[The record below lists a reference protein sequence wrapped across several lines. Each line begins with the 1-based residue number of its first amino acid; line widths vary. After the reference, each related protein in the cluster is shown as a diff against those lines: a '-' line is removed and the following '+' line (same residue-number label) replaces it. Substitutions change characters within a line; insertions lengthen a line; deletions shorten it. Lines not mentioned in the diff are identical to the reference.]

1 MSSFLTLPPDRF
13 LPLLALILIAGWL
26 AAIVLRE
33 LARRFGVGLVGRGLR
48 LWRTG
53 WERPGTVL
61 RGRAPRLTAFVERR
75 FDPTR
80 SDGLIVTLLVIA
92 AIYAASLAAGLV
104 EELMEVQE
112 LEAFDKRVFA
122 VTERWNTPAIVAV
135 FRWITM
141 FGNVQT
147 LLAVVIVTTGFLL
160 AHGPRAFLLPSWI
173 AILGSEITTW
183 SGKFALNRV
192 RPEFLYD
199 VTASSPSF
207 PSGHAANS
215 LAVYVMIAYVIARDL
230 GPTRA
235 LHIYYWTLAAVLLIA
250 LSRVMLHVHYLSDV
264 LAGLLVGTFWLLLA
278 IVIAERH
285 RSRSGANRVD

>member
-1 MSSFLTLPPDRF
+1 
-13 LPLLALILIAGWL
+13 
-26 AAIVLRE
+26 
-33 LARRFGVGLVGRGLR
+33 
-48 LWRTG
+48 
-53 WERPGTVL
+53 
-61 RGRAPRLTAFVERR
+61 
-75 FDPTR
+75 
-80 SDGLIVTLLVIA
+80 
-92 AIYAASLAAGLV
+92 
-104 EELMEVQE
+104 
-112 LEAFDKRVFA
+112 
-122 VTERWNTPAIVAV
+122 VAV

-215 LAVYVMIAYVIARDL
+215 LAVYGMIAYVIARDL

-250 LSRVMLHVHYLSDV
+250 LSRVMLHVHYPSDV

-278 IVIAERH
+278 VVIAERH

>member
-33 LARRFGVGLVGRGLR
+33 LARRFGLGLVGRGLR

-61 RGRAPRLTAFVERR
+61 RGRAPRLTTFVERR

-122 VTERWNTPAIVAV
+122 VTERWNIPAIVAV

-215 LAVYVMIAYVIARDL
+215 LAVYGMIAYVIARDL

-250 LSRVMLHVHYLSDV
+250 LSRVMLHVHYPSDV

>member
-61 RGRAPRLTAFVERR
+61 RGRAPRLTTFVERR

-122 VTERWNTPAIVAV
+122 VTERWNIPAIVAV

-215 LAVYVMIAYVIARDL
+215 LAVYGMIAYVIARDL

-250 LSRVMLHVHYLSDV
+250 LSRVMLHVHYPSDV

>member
-61 RGRAPRLTAFVERR
+61 RGRAPRLTAFVEGR

-122 VTERWNTPAIVAV
+122 VTEQWNTPAIVAV

-215 LAVYVMIAYVIARDL
+215 LAVYGMIAYVIARDL

-250 LSRVMLHVHYLSDV
+250 LSRVMLHVHYPSDV

-285 RSRSGANRVD
+285 RSRSGANRAD

>member
-1 MSSFLTLPPDRF
+1 MSSFLSLPPDRF
-13 LPLLALILIAGWL
+13 LPLLALILVAGWL
-26 AAIVLRE
+26 AAIVVRE
-33 LARRFGVGLVGRGLR
+33 LARRFGVGLVGRGVR
-48 LWRTG
+48 LWRAG
-53 WERPGTVL
+53 WERPGAVL
-61 RGRAPRLTAFVERR
+61 RGHAPRFTAFVERR
-75 FDPTR
+75 FDPKR
-80 SDGLIVTLLVIA
+80 SDGLIVTLMVIG
-92 AIYAASLAAGLV
+92 AIYSASLAAGLV

-122 VTERWNTPAIVAV
+122 ATERWNTPAIVAV

-141 FGNVQT
+141 FGNFQT

-160 AHGPRAFLLPSWI
+160 AHGPRAFLLPTWV
-173 AILGSEITTW
+173 AILGSQITTW

-215 LAVYVMIAYVIARDL
+215 LAVYGIVAYVIARDL

-235 LHIYYWTLAAVLLIA
+235 LHVYYWMLAAVLLIA
-250 LSRVMLHVHYLSDV
+250 LSRVMLHVHYPSDV

-285 RSRSGANRVD
+285 RGRSVADRLD

>member
-1 MSSFLTLPPDRF
+1 MSVMSALPALPPERF

-26 AAIVLRE
+26 CAIVLRE
-33 LARRFGVGLVGRGLR
+33 LARRFGVELVGRASR
-48 LWRTG
+48 LWRAG
-53 WERPGTVL
+53 WEGSGTVL
-61 RGRAPRLTAFVERR
+61 RGRAPRLTAFLERR
-75 FDPTR
+75 FDPHR
-80 SDGLIVTLLVIA
+80 SDGLLVTMLVIA

-104 EELMEVQE
+104 EELMEVHE

-122 VTERWNTPAIVAV
+122 VTDRWNTPAIVAV
-135 FRWITM
+135 FRWITN
-141 FGNVQT
+141 FGNFQT

-160 AHGPRAFLLPSWI
+160 AHGPRAFLLPSWV

-183 SGKFALNRV
+183 SGKFALNRA

-215 LAVYVMIAYVIARDL
+215 LAVYGIVAYVIARDL

-235 LHIYYWTLAAVLLIA
+235 LHVYYWTLAAVLLIG
-250 LSRVMLHVHYLSDV
+250 LSRVMLHVHYPSDV

-278 IVIAERH
+278 IIIAERH
-285 RSRSGANRVD
+285 RGRARQ

>member
-53 WERPGTVL
+53 WERQGTVL

-112 LEAFDKRVFA
+112 LEALDKRVFA

-215 LAVYVMIAYVIARDL
+215 LAVYGMIAYVIARDL

>member
-92 AIYAASLAAGLV
+92 AIYAASLAVGLV

-215 LAVYVMIAYVIARDL
+215 LAVYGMIAYVIARDL

-250 LSRVMLHVHYLSDV
+250 LSRVMLHVHYPSDV

>member
-61 RGRAPRLTAFVERR
+61 RDRAPRLTAFVERR

-192 RPEFLYD
+192 RPELLYD

-215 LAVYVMIAYVIARDL
+215 LAVYGMIAYVIARDL

-250 LSRVMLHVHYLSDV
+250 LSRVMLHVHYPSDV

-278 IVIAERH
+278 VVIAERH

>member
-53 WERPGTVL
+53 WERRGTVL

-92 AIYAASLAAGLV
+92 AIYAASLAVGLV

-215 LAVYVMIAYVIARDL
+215 LAVYGMIAYVIARDL

-250 LSRVMLHVHYLSDV
+250 LSRVMLHVHYPSDV

>member
-61 RGRAPRLTAFVERR
+61 RGRAPRLTAFVEQR

-104 EELMEVQE
+104 EEVMEVQE

-215 LAVYVMIAYVIARDL
+215 LAVYGMIAYVIARDL

-250 LSRVMLHVHYLSDV
+250 LSRVMLHVHYPSDV

-285 RSRSGANRVD
+285 RSRSGADRVD

>member
-1 MSSFLTLPPDRF
+1 LPPDRF

-26 AAIVLRE
+26 AAIVLRQ
-33 LARRFGVGLVGRGLR
+33 LARRFGVGLVGRGVR
-48 LWRTG
+48 LWQAG
-53 WERPGTVL
+53 WERPGAVL
-61 RGRAPRLTAFVERR
+61 RGRAPRFTAFVERR

-80 SDGLIVTLLVIA
+80 SDGLIVTLMVMG

-122 VTERWNTPAIVAV
+122 ATEQWNTPAIVAV

-141 FGNVQT
+141 FGNFQT

-160 AHGPRAFLLPSWI
+160 AHGPRAFLLPTWV
-173 AILGSEITTW
+173 AILGSQITTW

-215 LAVYVMIAYVIARDL
+215 LAVYGIVAYVIARDL

-235 LHIYYWTLAAVLLIA
+235 LHVYYWTLAAVLLIA
-250 LSRVMLHVHYLSDV
+250 LSRVMLHVHYPSDV

-285 RSRSGANRVD
+285 RGRSVADRLD